1 LLQSH
6 IAELHGRYGVR
17 RLSLFGSVARDEA
30 GPVSDVD
37 VLVDFGQ
44 PPSFRQYMGT
54 KFYLEDLF
62 GCKVDLVTQG
72 TLKPRAVPYVE
83 RESITVVH
91 GT

>member
-6 IAELHGRYGVR
+6 IADLHARFGVR

-37 VLVDFGQ
+37 ILVDFGRA
-44 PPSFRQYMGT
+44 PSFRQYMGT

-62 GCKVDLVTQG
+62 GCRVDLVTQG
-72 TLKPRAVPYVE
+72 TLKPRIAPSVE
-83 RESITVVH
+83 RECITVAY